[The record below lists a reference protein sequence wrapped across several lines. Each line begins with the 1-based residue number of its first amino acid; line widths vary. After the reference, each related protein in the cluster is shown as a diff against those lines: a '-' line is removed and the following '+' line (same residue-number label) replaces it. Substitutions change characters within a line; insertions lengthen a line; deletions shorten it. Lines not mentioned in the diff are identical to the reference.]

1 MDTIMNYLENM
12 FASMPKSKQMQQL
25 KDDLLVHMEDK
36 YQELKRAGKSEN
48 EAIGV
53 VIAEFGNMEEIMD
66 EFGIDLDDDRA
77 NEPFFNG

>member
-1 MDTIMNYLENM
+1 MNYLENM

-77 NEPFFNG
+77 NEPFF